1 MGFFLF
7 LDSTWL
13 FLYLSWVE
21 LIDVYIDADWISN
34 RKLLITFDNWFLPP
48 SLLPQNLRYETPHSE
63 RFPLPSLQFVSLLP
77 NFLRDQSVKGLLL
90 VASPALIERL
100 RDIKQP
106 ILTALILQK
115 VRQRKNGPRLINHLF
130 LVRFRRHLFFVLQLN
145 AHGHFQLTSVYLP
158 V

>member
-7 LDSTWL
+7 FDGTWL
-13 FLYLSWVE
+13 FLYLRCVE
-21 LIDVYIDADWISN
+21 LIDVYIDADWISD
-34 RKLLITFDNWFLPP
+34 RKLLITFDKRFL
-48 SLLPQNLRYETPHSE
+48 LFLPQNLRYETPHSE
-63 RFPLPSLQFVSLLP
+63 RFPLPSMQFVSLLP
-77 NFLRDQSVKGLLL
+77 DFLRDQSVKGLLL